1 MIFKIHLGGN
11 EAGKCL
17 CHCDDA
23 AQAVPHMHITNSL
36 QARFHACC
44 SLPTQPRS
52 EALTASPPPWL
63 QCLALWRHLFDKTDM
78 VSSGARDK
86 AQPGHGSWV
95 LSVGIEVS
103 GACLVMGLLFRCPGL
118 HLYSLSDQPLDLCH
132 SRFQTLKP
140 QGFSAAVFWALLEE
154 LCQLS

>member
-78 VSSGARDK
+78 VSSGVRDK

-140 QGFSAAVFWALLEE
+140 QGFSAAVLWALLEE